1 MAGIYIHIPFCKKKC
16 HYCDFYFT
24 INHKNIIKLIDAI
37 KLELELR
44 KKFFKK
50 NKIDTIYFGGGT
62 PSMINPDLIGEVI
75 KSIFLKFQLS
85 KKIEIT
91 LESNPDDINEKNILK
106 WKKYGVN
113 RISLGIQT
121 LNNESL
127 TFINRNHNRSTSLN
141 AIKMLSDNFNN
152 YSVDLMYGI
161 PKSSLN
167 IFKNDLNEII
177 KYNPPHISA
186 YNMTIEKR
194 TVFSHWLKKGIIKV
208 QNENEIINQFLYLTE
223 FLKKKKYI
231 HYEISNFCKP
241 GFSSKHNT
249 SYWKRKKYLGL
260 GPSAHSF
267 DGKARSWNISNNK
280 KYISSINKKNVFH
293 SEEKLSQKMLI
304 NEAIM
309 IGVRTMWG
317 IDNNYL
323 TSNLKYDILKKQ
335 KLMIQKLI
343 KEKLITVNKA
353 KIITTKKGAL
363 VSNYISEKLF
373 V

>member
-37 KLELELR
+37 KLEIELR
-44 KKFFKK
+44 KKFFTK

-62 PSMINPDLIGEVI
+62 PSMINPDLIGEII
-75 KSIFLKFQLS
+75 KSIFLRFKVS

-91 LESNPDDINEKNILK
+91 LESNPDDINEKNILE
-106 WKKYGVN
+106 WKKFGVN

-127 TFINRNHNRSTSLN
+127 KFINRNHNRSTSLN

-167 IFKNDLNEII
+167 IFKKDLNEII

-194 TVFSHWLKKGIIKV
+194 TVFSHWVKKGIIKV
-208 QNENEIINQFLYLTE
+208 QNENEIINQFLYLTK
-223 FLKKKKYI
+223 FIKKKKI
-231 HYEISNFCKP
+231 HS
-241 GFSSKHNT
+241 
-249 SYWKRKKYLGL
+249 L
-260 GPSAHSF
+260 
-267 DGKARSWNISNNK
+267 
-280 KYISSINKKNVFH
+280 
-293 SEEKLSQKMLI
+293 
-304 NEAIM
+304 
-309 IGVRTMWG
+309 
-317 IDNNYL
+317 
-323 TSNLKYDILKKQ
+323 
-335 KLMIQKLI
+335 
-343 KEKLITVNKA
+343 
-353 KIITTKKGAL
+353 
-363 VSNYISEKLF
+363 
-373 V
+373 